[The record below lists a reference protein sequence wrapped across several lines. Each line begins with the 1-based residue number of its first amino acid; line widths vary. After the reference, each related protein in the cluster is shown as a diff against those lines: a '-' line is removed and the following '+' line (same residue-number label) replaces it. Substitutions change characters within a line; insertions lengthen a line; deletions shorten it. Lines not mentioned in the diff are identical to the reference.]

1 MINTLNFIARYVCLL
16 RRHNALKG
24 IIIKSF
30 YGTEKCTVKIITN
43 IKIVTF
49 SPGIS
54 YMSVEQIRLQSCLLD
69 SVHQLYIM
77 EGIPETYWSKLIKH
91 DRDVIPYI
99 YKDDIYTSIGATVVA
114 PSDFQKPTAPKTET
128 Q

>member
-1 MINTLNFIARYVCLL
+1 MINTLNFIARYVNLL

-24 IIIKSF
+24 IIIKGI
-30 YGTEKCTVKIITN
+30 YGMEECIVAIITN
-43 IKIVTF
+43 KKAVTF
-49 SPGIS
+49 TPSESG
-54 YMSVEQIRLQSCLLD
+54 MWVEKTELQSCFLD

-77 EGIPETYWSKLIKH
+77 EVNRETYKCNYIKH

-99 YKDDIYTSIGATVVA
+99 YKEDIIASIGATVVA
-114 PSDFQKPTAPKTET
+114 PSDFQNPYAPKTEN

>member
-1 MINTLNFIARYVCLL
+1 MINTLNFIARYVNLL

-24 IIIKSF
+24 IIIKSI
-30 YGTEKCTVKIITN
+30 YGMEECIVAIITN
-43 IKIVTF
+43 KKAVTF
-49 SPGIS
+49 TPSENG
-54 YMSVEQIRLQSCLLD
+54 MWVDQTELKSCFLD

-77 EGIPETYWSKLIKH
+77 EVNRETYSCNYIKH

-99 YKDDIYTSIGATVVA
+99 YKDDIIASIGATVVA
-114 PSDFQKPTAPKTET
+114 PSDFQSVSHQKPNN

>member
-1 MINTLNFIARYVCLL
+1 MINTLNYIARYVSLL

-24 IIIKSF
+24 IIIKCI
-30 YGTEKCTVKIITN
+30 YGKEECIVAIFTN
-43 IKIVTF
+43 KKVVTF
-49 SPGIS
+49 SPSESG
-54 YMSVEQIRLQSCLLD
+54 MLVDQTGLQYCFLD

-77 EGIPETYWSKLIKH
+77 EVERETYRCNYIKH

-99 YKDDIYTSIGATVVA
+99 YKDDIIASVGATVVA
-114 PSDFQKPTAPKTET
+114 PSDFQSVSHQKPNN